1 MRQVGSVATRTILP
15 AWLGPLTAILGF
27 LAMVALL
34 RPASALGT
42 RPALLVAELALVGPA
57 LLALAALRIP
67 FGPGLALEA
76 PDRRITLLAVATGLG
91 FWVGSL
97 GLLELQ
103 SFFWPPA
110 EGYVETFRRLHE
122 ALRPRGPLDLLASV
136 GAIALLPAVCEE
148 ILLRGV
154 VLPSLRPAL
163 GAAGAVAAS
172 SLLFA
177 LIHDAYRMPF
187 TFAVGLGLGALRVRT
202 GSLVPPVLAH
212 ALLNTTTFLAAWV
225 LDDPAQDLVDPRPLL
240 GSALLVAGTVA
251 SLLTLRAART
261 GAATASPAPR

>member
-1 MRQVGSVATRTILP
+1 MRQDGSAAPRSTLP
-15 AWLGPLTAILGF
+15 PWLGPLTAIFGF
-27 LAMVALL
+27 LAMVAIL

-42 RPALLVAELALVGPA
+42 RPALLVAELALVAPA
-57 LLALAALRIP
+57 LLALAALGIP
-67 FGPGLALEA
+67 FGHGLALVAA
-76 PDRRITLLAVATGLG
+76 PRRVALLALATGAA

-110 EGYVETFRRLHE
+110 EGYIETFRRLHE

-136 GAIALLPAVCEE
+136 VAIALLPAACEE
-148 ILLRGV
+148 IVLRGV

-172 SLLFA
+172 ALLFA

-225 LDDPAQDLVDPRPLL
+225 LDDPAQDLRDPRPLL
-240 GSALLVAGTVA
+240 GSALLAAGLAA
-251 SLLTLRAART
+251 SALTLRAA
-261 GAATASPAPR
+261 GAKTVTASPAPR

>member
-1 MRQVGSVATRTILP
+1 MRQAGSAATRTILP

-27 LAMVALL
+27 LAMVA
-34 RPASALGT
+34 RARVGARHAAG
-42 RPALLVAELALVGPA
+42 VAGRSWRSVPA
-57 LLALAALRIP
+57 LLAPRRAATRLAPACTVA
-67 FGPGLALEA
+67 PG
-76 PDRRITLLAVATGLG
+76 RRIALLAVDRPRLLVEPGLPA
-91 FWVGSL
+91 SSP
-97 GLLELQ
+97 
-103 SFFWPPA
+103 SFCRRH
-110 EGYVETFRRLHE
+110 VETFRRLHE
-122 ALRPRGPLDLLASV
+122 ALRARGPLDLLASV

-148 ILLRGV
+148 IVLRGV

-225 LDDPAQDLVDPRPLL
+225 LDDPAQELADPRPLL
-240 GSALLVAGTVA
+240 GTALLGAGVVA
-251 SLLTLRAART
+251 SLLTLRVART
-261 GAATASPAPR
+261 GAATAAPAPR